1 VVFGLTFS
9 NPPADVCYALSLLA
23 GLVVTS
29 KFTFFNMCI
38 GRADTATNA
47 QTSPMLD
54 VIRNPKKLRYLFFG
68 RRCFSHFNALAKNVF
83 LALIFLLSSSTVG
96 FCDL

>member
-1 VVFGLTFS
+1 VVNGLTFS
-9 NPPADVCYALSLLA
+9 YPPADVGYALSLLA

-38 GRADTATNA
+38 GRADIASNS

-54 VIRNPKKLRYLFFG
+54 VIRKPKKLVTFFSACVAFHILMHL
-68 RRCFSHFNALAKNVF
+68 RRMSS
-83 LALIFLLSSSTVG
+83 LL
-96 FCDL
+96 

>member
-9 NPPADVCYALSLLA
+9 HSPADFCYALSLLA

-29 KFTFFNMCI
+29 KFTFFNMYI
-38 GRADTATNA
+38 GRADIATNS

-54 VIRNPKKLRYLFFG
+54 VSINPAAAHSLSFRFSLFE
-68 RRCFSHFNALAKNVF
+68 
-83 LALIFLLSSSTVG
+83 
-96 FCDL
+96 

>member
-9 NPPADVCYALSLLA
+9 HPPADFCYALSLLA

-29 KFTFFNMCI
+29 KFTFFNECI
-38 GRADTATNA
+38 GRADTATNS

-54 VIRNPKKLRYLFFG
+54 VGSNFWEQLKI
-68 RRCFSHFNALAKNVF
+68 
-83 LALIFLLSSSTVG
+83 
-96 FCDL
+96 

>member
-9 NPPADVCYALSLLA
+9 NPPADFGYAFSLLA

-29 KFTFFNMCI
+29 KFTFFIKYI
-38 GRADTATNA
+38 GQADIATNA

-54 VIRNPKKLRYLFFG
+54 VSGNPMT
-68 RRCFSHFNALAKNVF
+68 
-83 LALIFLLSSSTVG
+83 TV
-96 FCDL
+96 LT